1 LTEDEVKQIA
11 KLYLKATQ
19 KRMEQQG
26 KKIVVSEAALDWVVE
41 KGFSPAYGAR
51 FLKRTIDEQIK
62 LPITNLWKAFNS
74 FKVDLV
80 DGQLDIRGE

>member
-1 LTEDEVKQIA
+1 MQR
-11 KLYLKATQ
+11 
-19 KRMEQQG
+19 RMEQQG
-26 KKIVVSEAALDWVVE
+26 KRVVISEAALNWVVE

-74 FKVDLV
+74 FNVDLV
-80 DGQLDIRGE
+80 DGKLDIRGE